1 MESTTRS
8 QKQNERCGVAG
19 TQLGLLWLWLTTVTQ
34 EFDNVRKIIVLQPN
48 LLSIVGVEYNRA
60 CNSSSGRKH
69 IKRNEDTNRLE
80 TMPRVKCGMFSVIVF
95 FMFAVDGFEMC
106 SVPNSFPWLALT
118 VLIFRARD
126 RSGNL

>member
-80 TMPRVKCGMFSVIVF
+80 TMPRVKCGV
-95 FMFAVDGFEMC
+95 G
-106 SVPNSFPWLALT
+106 
-118 VLIFRARD
+118 IFRKGGIFLLRLPPMLCIAAPSER
-126 RSGNL
+126 NF